1 MRIVVSL
8 REAIVKKLL
17 TLILALAIV
26 PIAAGQVTLKVY
38 EADAVTPF
46 DCNDNIMVGTRLTL
60 IVSSDSNDYWSGGL
74 FIAGEDRALG
84 TLAGRSYDPNTRD
97 WTDSHY
103 EAAGDL
109 AKVTA
114 WKDSSIWGFDLY
126 SFYPVYSVD
135 GNSEDSSTVPGDWFI
150 IDYYADEVGDCNVGF
165 YDYSISWDDPNYDI
179 TFSHIPTRDL
189 NSDEVVNFGDFAIFA
204 SQWNTT
210 DCNDPNWCAGA
221 DLNRDADVDYNDL
234 GLFVEF
240 WLWPTS
246 PNFPNEPNEPNYLED
261 PNIIYSIVDA
271 NGNSEITIDVNESIT
286 LYVTM
291 ETNDVDVFIFNVE
304 VDISETNLGSIDN
317 TEHPNGTAQILA
329 TPRDPFFDYWGP
341 GMAQEEGVG
350 LAAASFTAISNGN
363 LASFVFTCEGYGDVT
378 LTLINWIETISPTLE
393 SITIHQ
399 IDPNSQQMMGMG
411 GGVDEMLNV
420 QEIQPTQP
428 TQQEIDEI
436 ISWLEQI
443 LLEADW
449 IGEGINEAEWNEFID
464 SLRNAY
470 P

>member
-8 REAIVKKLL
+8 REAIVNKLL
-17 TLILALAIV
+17 TLILAFAMV
-26 PIAAGQVTLKVY
+26 SIAAGQVTLKVY

-74 FIAGEDRALG
+74 FIAGQDKTLG
-84 TLAGRSYDPNTRD
+84 TLAGRDLDPNTRD
-97 WTDSHY
+97 WTSSHY
-103 EAAGDL
+103 DDAGDL

-210 DCNDPNWCAGA
+210 DCNEPNWCAGA

-246 PNFPNEPNEPNYLED
+246 GNGPNEPNEPND
-261 PNIIYSIVDA
+261 PNYPENPNVVYRIVDT
-271 NGNSEITIDVNESIT
+271 NGLSEITIDVNDSIT
-286 LYVTM
+286 LYVDM
-291 ETNDVDVFIFNVE
+291 ETNNVNVYSFDVE
-304 VDISETNLGSIDN
+304 VVISDPNLGSIDN

-329 TPRDPFFDYWGP
+329 TPRTPYFDYWGP
-341 GMAQEEGVG
+341 GTIQEEGIRLRG
-350 LAAASFTAISNGN
+350 FNILSGPISDGH
-363 LASFVFTCEGYGDVT
+363 LASFVFTCRGAGDVT
-378 LTLINWIETISPTLE
+378 LELINDDPPFPKLE
-393 SITIHQ
+393 GITIHQ

-420 QEIQPTQP
+420 QEI
-428 TQQEIDEI
+428 DEI
-436 ISWLEQI
+436 ISRLEQI

-470 P
+470 PQF